1 MMVRRYGSLTPARRA
16 ALRRAQLASA
26 AKRRGRRRQIAT
38 GFALGAGVLAV
49 TAGGYAGHQGL
60 KVHRGNQI
68 LRAQAMKNHP
78 VSRSR
83 GLSGIQIRT
92 DSDKFY
98 ISSYRQDKSR
108 MQVISKRNKVEPMT
122 RQQAKHVSAMRREI
136 KRVNTGHPPSLRR
149 R

>member
-1 MMVRRYGSLTPARRA
+1 MARRYGSFTPARRA

-83 GLSGIQIRT
+83 GLSGIQINFIFLLIA
-92 DSDKFY
+92 K
-98 ISSYRQDKSR
+98 I
-108 MQVISKRNKVEPMT
+108 KVECKLYLKET
-122 RQQAKHVSAMRREI
+122 KLSQ
-136 KRVNTGHPPSLRR
+136 
-149 R
+149 